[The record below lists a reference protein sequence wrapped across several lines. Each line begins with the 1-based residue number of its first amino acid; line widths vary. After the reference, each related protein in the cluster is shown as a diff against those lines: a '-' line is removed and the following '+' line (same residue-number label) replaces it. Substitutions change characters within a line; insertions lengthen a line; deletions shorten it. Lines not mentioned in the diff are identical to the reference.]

1 LPPFSRYGQTPFMW
15 LSRAV
20 RMLSVLFLWHSG
32 PLGAAQAQQ
41 SPSVVKQID
50 ATMAEGRKLRGAGR
64 FAEAIEKFTSAA
76 HAAHE
81 IEDADREAIALR
93 ESSACHVFLFH
104 YRDALALAQT
114 AQILAIR
121 AKDNTEAG
129 ADAMIECTIYRGLGD
144 LPLAGK
150 ESQEAIRLLADT
162 PRRDFYSKA
171 LVNQAILEMQEGR
184 SAQASEWANRAVEA
198 AHQANLGRDEGFAWD
213 IAGLVFLENKQL
225 PEAEKA
231 FHKAVAIRTDLKDN
245 DSLAV
250 THEHL
255 AELELGRHNYVG
267 ALKWI
272 DQAFAAHS
280 PAFQVNAQY
289 YPVHVRA
296 EILLG
301 LGRTHDALTE
311 FRRAVELASDWR
323 SEALPGDVT
332 STLTVAQLH
341 EVYEDYAELA
351 ATIALRTHDS
361 GLARSGL
368 EVLAENRAASL
379 REQLTLSYDQ
389 NLRLPPEYFELVSEL
404 QKQQARVTLG
414 EKSQEHEAKL
424 REIRLRLSDLENK
437 IGLKVLN
444 VASQR
449 EKNPHKNSL
458 RSIQTRLSTSEV
470 LLSFCLGKQRSFV
483 WAVTGDDVSLYEL
496 PDETTIGQQ
505 AKAFTIAAR
514 MGQDTGGPGR
524 VLSQTLFG
532 QLSAAVRQKRDWLLT
547 GDGALLE
554 GVPFSALPAPA
565 GENGFLSPARS
576 LRLVP
581 SELLLLQP
589 KASAPAPLFVGVADP
604 VYNLADSRRTAG
616 LALVPAKHTGS
627 VTSLARLVSSD
638 REVRTA
644 ARMSGVPDTELLTGL
659 HASGDALRQAAAK
672 RPELVHFAVHVVSPD
687 ARPQEAALALSLTSD
702 SVPELLTPEAIASY
716 RVPGSLVVMSGCD
729 SEQGKAV
736 PSAGLIGLSRAWL
749 LAGAVAVV
757 VSAWPT
763 PDDAGQFFS
772 AFYSHLQKQTGPL
785 AKRASIALKEAQSDM
800 QRGGGYRS
808 LPSLWAAYSIISK
821 E

>member
-1 LPPFSRYGQTPFMW
+1 MW
-15 LSRAV
+15 LSKAV
-20 RMLSVLFLWHSG
+20 RMLSVLYLWHSG
-32 PLGAAQAQQ
+32 LLGAAQAQQ
-41 SPSVVKQID
+41 SSSLVKQID
-50 ATMAEGRKLRGAGR
+50 ATIAEGTKLRGTGQ
-64 FAEAIEKFTSAA
+64 FAQAIEKFTSAA
-76 HAAHE
+76 RAAHE
-81 IEDADREAIALR
+81 IADADREAVALR
-93 ESSACHVFLFH
+93 GSSTCQLFLFH
-104 YRDALALAQT
+104 YRDALALAQ
-114 AQILAIR
+114 ASQVLAIR

-129 ADAMIECTIYRGLGD
+129 NAAMIECTIYRGLGD
-144 LPLAGK
+144 LALAEK
-150 ESQEAIRLLADT
+150 ESEEAIRLLANS

-171 LVNQAILEMQEGR
+171 LLNQAVLEMQEGR
-184 SAQASEWANRAVEA
+184 SAQASEWANRAVEV
-198 AHQANLGRDEGFAWD
+198 AHQANLGPGEGFAWD

-231 FHKAVAIRTDLKDN
+231 FNKAVAIRTALKDS

-280 PAFQVNAQY
+280 PAFKVNAQY

-301 LGRTHDALTE
+301 LGRTHDALSE

-368 EVLAENRAASL
+368 EALAENRAASL
-379 REQLTLSYDQ
+379 REQLTLSFDQ
-389 NLRLPPEYFELVSEL
+389 NLRLPPDYFELVSEL
-404 QKQQARVTLG
+404 QKEQARVTLG

-444 VASQR
+444 VASQQ

-470 LLSFCLGKQRSFV
+470 LLSFCLGKQKSFV

-505 AKAFTIAAR
+505 AKAFTMAAR
-514 MGQDTGGPGR
+514 SGQDTGGPGR
-524 VLSQTLFG
+524 VLNQTLFG
-532 QLSAAVRQKRDWLLT
+532 QLSPGVRQKRDWLLT

-554 GVPFSALPAPA
+554 GVPFSALPALP
-565 GENGFLSPARS
+565 GEAGFLSSARS
-576 LRLVP
+576 IRLLP

-589 KASAPAPLFVGVADP
+589 KAATPAPLFVGVADP
-604 VYNLADSRRTAG
+604 IYNLADSRRAAA
-616 LALVPAKHTGS
+616 ALPLVAARHTGS
-627 VTSLARLVSSD
+627 ITSLARLASSD
-638 REVRTA
+638 REVKTA
-644 ARMSGVPDTELLTGL
+644 ARMSGVPDAELLTGL
-659 HASGDALRQAAAK
+659 HASGEALRQAAAK

-702 SVPELLTPEAIASY
+702 GVPELLTAEAIASY

-749 LAGAVAVV
+749 LAGAAAVI

-772 AFYSHLQKQTGPL
+772 AFYFHLQKQTGPL
-785 AKRASIALKEAQSDM
+785 AKRAAIALKEAQLDM

-808 LPSLWAAYSIISK
+808 SPSLWAAYSIISK